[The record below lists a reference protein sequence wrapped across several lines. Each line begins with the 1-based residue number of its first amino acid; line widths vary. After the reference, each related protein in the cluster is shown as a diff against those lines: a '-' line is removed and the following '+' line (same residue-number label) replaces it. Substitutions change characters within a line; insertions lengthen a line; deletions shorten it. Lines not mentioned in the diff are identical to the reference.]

1 MLHLCFD
8 LDGVIADSTI
18 PITACINRA
27 LADLDLPGRP
37 PADLLQYIGPPLI
50 RSFES
55 IVSEVGASP
64 AFAIRCVERYRHHYA
79 VESLLSTRLYSGLG
93 EVLERA
99 GSSADLVVVTSK
111 PAEAA
116 VPILEALG
124 VRSHFSAVHA
134 PHHDS
139 LAEPRAV
146 TLARAMAETGAEPAN
161 TVMIGD
167 RHLDIDAGRGCSVRT
182 VGVLWG
188 FGTRA
193 ELEAAAADHLVA
205 DPPALMA
212 LIEALA
218 AVPDWPI

>member
-27 LADLDLPGRP
+27 LAELDLPEHRP
-37 PADLLQYIGPPLI
+37 EDLLQYIGPPLI

-55 IVSEVGASP
+55 IVSEAGVSP
-64 AFAIRCVERYRHHYA
+64 MLAIRCVERYRHHYA
-79 VESLLSTRLYSGLG
+79 VQSLLSTRLYPGMG

-99 GSSADLVVVTSK
+99 ASSADLVVVTSK

-116 VPILEALG
+116 VPILKALG
-124 VRSHFSAVHA
+124 VRGHFSAVHA

-139 LAEPRAV
+139 LAEPKAV
-146 TLARAMAETGAEPAN
+146 TLARAIAERGAEPAN

-167 RHLDIDAGRGCSVRT
+167 RHLDIDAGRDCSVRT

-188 FGTRA
+188 FGSRA
-193 ELEAAAADHLVA
+193 ELEAAGADHLVV
-205 DPPALMA
+205 DPPELMG
-212 LIEALA
+212 LIEAFGA
-218 AVPDWPI
+218 APDWPI